1 MKNLKLKI
9 GIVGYGFVGKAVDY
23 GFETEY
29 VEKFY
34 VDPKLNTTIDDLV
47 GFNPNLTFICLPTP
61 MNGDLADINDSI
73 LKCLRLTKGAVVLK
87 STVTPECI
95 ESLCVTLAGIGVYKR
110 FVYNPEFLT
119 EANSIEQFIYP
130 QFQIYGGE
138 SEACQSLAEIYDDYS
153 NVTPAPVYMTTP
165 IEASFAK
172 YAINSFLAM
181 KVTFFNQLYDGFQ
194 RYKHRG
200 SFQKMLRAV
209 TADPRIGLSHTKV
222 PGYDKKRGFGG
233 ACLPKDTAAFVEEIP
248 ELTLLEEVIKVNNQ
262 YRKDYELDERE
273 IEQNVDYGQT
283 KEE

>member
-1 MKNLKLKI
+1 MNKLKL
-9 GIVGYGFVGKAVDY
+9 GIIGYGFVGKAVDY
-23 GFETEY
+23 GFETER

-34 VDPKLNTTIDDLV
+34 VDPKLGTNIDDLV
-47 GFNPNLTFICLPTP
+47 EFNPNITFVCLPTP
-61 MNGDLADINDSI
+61 MNIDMTHINDSI
-73 LKCLRLTKGAVVLK
+73 LKCIRLTRGAVVLK
-87 STVTPECI
+87 STVSPENI
-95 ESLCVTLAGIGVYKR
+95 ENLCVTLASTGAYKR
-110 FVYNPEFLT
+110 FVYSPEFLT
-119 EANSIEQFIYP
+119 EANSIEQFVYP
-130 QFQIYGGE
+130 TFQIYGGDE
-138 SEACQSLAEIYDDYS
+138 EACRALAEIYDNYS
-153 NVTPAPVYMTTP
+153 NVTPSPIYMTTP

-181 KVTFFNQLYDGFQ
+181 KVTFFNQLYDGFK
-194 RYKHRG
+194 RYNHRG
-200 SFQKMLRAV
+200 NFSSVLRTV
-209 TADPRIGLSHTKV
+209 TADPRVGVSHTKV